1 MNAPKPTLAL
11 VHTTALTV
19 PAMRELAARVAPDV
33 RVVNLLDDSL
43 LADVI
48 GAGAVTDAVNDRLE
62 AYVQQARNIG
72 ADAVMTCCS
81 SVGATFDRLNAGD
94 LPVLRVD
101 RPMAERAVHSGA
113 RIGVIATVGTTLEP
127 TAALIRDTARAAGKD
142 ITLET
147 VLVDG
152 AFSALQGG
160 RAEEHDRL
168 VTSALQGL
176 LERVD
181 VVVLAQASMA
191 RLVATLNPAP
201 SIPVLSSPESGLDAA
216 ANVARERFTAKQ
228 LEVAR

>member
-1 MNAPKPTLAL
+1 MKPTLAL

-19 PAMRELAARVAPDV
+19 PAMKDLAARVAPDV
-33 RVVNLLDDSL
+33 RVVNILDDSL

-48 GAGAVTDAVNDRLE
+48 AAGSVTNAVHSRLE
-62 AYVQQARNIG
+62 SYVAQARGLG

-81 SVGATFDRLNAGD
+81 SVGAVFDRLNAPE

-101 RPMAERAVHSGA
+101 RPMAQRAVQTGQ

-127 TAALIRDTARAAGKD
+127 TAQLIRDTARELGKAVN
-142 ITLET
+142 LET

-152 AFSALQGG
+152 AFAALQAGH
-160 RAEEHDRL
+160 ADEHDAL
-168 VTSALQGL
+168 VTRALEAL

-191 RLVATLNPAP
+191 RLVAGLNSPP
-201 SIPVLSSPESGLDAA
+201 PVPVLSSPESGLEAA
-216 ANVARERFTAKQ
+216 LNVARERF
-228 LEVAR
+228 EARA